1 MKKYFSWL
9 LASIW
14 LAAVSS
20 GTGGLWVYEQT
31 PGGAAG
37 VPDNWPAQ
45 SKIPRSM
52 GQPTLILF
60 AHPKCPCTRASIGEL
75 TVLMTHCQDRVK
87 ATVVFFQPK
96 GSGEDWLHT
105 DLWRS
110 AEAIPGVTVRAD
122 EDGNE
127 ARRFQTTTS
136 GQVVLYGVDG
146 KLLFTGGITSS
157 RGHYGDNAG
166 CSAIMALLNHDTA
179 DVSKTPVFGCPLLN
193 PESECSAKDT
203 VCAP

>member
-20 GTGGLWVYEQT
+20 GTGGLWVYEHT

-37 VPDNWPAQ
+37 VPDNWPSQ
-45 SKIPRSM
+45 SKFPRAM

-75 TVLMTHCQDRVK
+75 MVLMTHCQNRVD
-87 ATVVFFQPK
+87 ATVVFFRPK
-96 GSGEDWLHT
+96 GSGEDWLRT

-110 AEAIPGVTVRAD
+110 AEAIPGVRVRAD
-122 EDGNE
+122 QDGDE
-127 ARRFQTTTS
+127 VRRFQVTTS
-136 GQVVLYGVDG
+136 GHVVLYDVDG
-146 KLLFTGGITSS
+146 KLLFSGGITSA

-166 CSAIMALLNHDTA
+166 CSAIMALLNHNTA

-203 VCAP
+203 VCTP